1 MKFIF
6 PVFTLLVAL
15 LLGCS
20 PLELRLQGIA
30 VSNWA
35 FYDGTLYS
43 ASGNNDDT
51 PNKGETVRMNVE
63 LVNFG
68 PENASDVLL
77 SLSTIDQYISI
88 NAASAT
94 VSYGTI
100 DTSYPY
106 KDIGDYSGSSES
118 SVSGSGDADWFLLSI
133 SSSCPTNYQ
142 VKLIAEISGSNFGP
156 IYDTISFPISNI
168 GASVEYSSNVI
179 FDGTSNSASGNN
191 DGIANRG
198 EAFRLNVELRN
209 SGTSAVNGVTAT
221 LSSSDS
227 YATIYPASNSHSYGT
242 INAGYYKDISD
253 YSSSSS
259 SSIYSASDAD
269 CFLVSISSSCPPG
282 HKITFSLNVTD
293 ANNNSWSDTFVL
305 TVAAIGANVEYS
317 KHMFYDGTLYN
328 AVGNG
333 DELLNKGETV
343 RMNVELRNAGTSK
356 VDNLSVTLST
366 TDAYTTINAASN
378 SHDYGTINAGYYKD
392 IADYSSSSTSS
403 IYSAAD
409 AGCFLLTVASS
420 CPAGHQIPFT
430 VSITDGN
437 NNSWTDTFNATVTAI
452 GASIEYSA
460 NAVYDGTSYSAS
472 GNNNQLANA
481 GEMVRLNVE
490 LKNTGTSAANNIT
503 ASLSTTDSYVTVNPA
518 SNSHSY
524 GTINAGYYMDITD
537 YSAGSTSSIYGASD
551 SDCFLLTISSSCPSG
566 HQVSFSLNISDS
578 NNNSWLDTFTLTI
591 Y

>member
-1 MKFIF
+1 MKYIF
-6 PVFTLLVAL
+6 PASILIVAL

-20 PLELRLQGIA
+20 PLEPMQQGIA
-30 VSNWA
+30 VSTWV
-35 FYDGTLYS
+35 FYDGTSYS

-68 PENASDVLL
+68 PENASDVSL
-77 SLSTIDQYISI
+77 SLSTSDQYISI

-106 KDIGDYSGSSES
+106 KDIDDYFGSSES
-118 SVSGSGDADWFLLSI
+118 SVYGSGDADWFLLSI
-133 SSSCPTNYQ
+133 SSTCPANHQ
-142 VKLIAEISGSNFGP
+142 AKIVAEISGSNFGP

-179 FDGTSNSASGNN
+179 YDGTSYSASGNN

-198 EAFRLNVELRN
+198 EAFRLNVELKN

-227 YATIYPASNSHSYGT
+227 YVTINPASNSHAYGT
-242 INAGYYKDISD
+242 INAGYYKDITD

-282 HKITFSLNVTD
+282 RQITFSLSITD

-305 TVAAIGANVEYS
+305 TVAAIGASVEYS
-317 KHMFYDGTLYN
+317 KHMFYDGTSYN

-343 RMNVELRNAGTSK
+343 RMNVELRNAGTSQ
-356 VDNLSVTLST
+356 VDSLSATLST
-366 TDAYTTINAASN
+366 TDPYTTINAASN

-392 IADYSSSSTSS
+392 ITDYSSSSTSS

-409 AGCFLLTVASS
+409 ADCFLLTVSSS

-437 NNSWTDTFNATVTAI
+437 NNSWTATFNATVTAI

-460 NAVYDGTSYSAS
+460 NAIYDGTSYSAS

-481 GEMVRLNVE
+481 GETVRLNVE
-490 LKNTGTSAANNIT
+490 LKNTGTSAANNLT
-503 ASLSTTDSYVTVNPA
+503 ASLSTTDTYVTVNPA
-518 SNSHSY
+518 SNSHAY
-524 GTINAGYYMDITD
+524 GTINAGYYKDITD
-537 YSAGSTSSIYGASD
+537 YSSSSTSSIYGAAD
-551 SDCFLLTISSSCPSG
+551 TDCFLLTISGSCPSG
-566 HQVSFSLNISDS
+566 RQVSFTLNVADN
-578 NNNSWLDTFTLTI
+578 NNNSWSDTFTLTV